1 MLERVTY
8 PRLVGRAITH
18 DAVGTSLPFRMSAG
32 FAGDV
37 TRAHPSA
44 VIEPNRQSPTNPV
57 LGFGFACIVD
67 PATASVRQ
75 VAAGD
80 SALTAIYGILVRFY
94 PGQASPP
101 PNAPFAQQPLGW
113 PVVPPANQVCDVMRA
128 GYIIVPVV
136 GTPLKGNPVF
146 IWVAASGGGH
156 TQGGFEAAATAG
168 STIDLGNN
176 STFNSS
182 PDAYGNTEIAF
193 NI

>member
-1 MLERVTY
+1 MLQEVRY

-18 DAVGTSLPFRMSAG
+18 DANNFPFRMSAG

-44 VIEPNRQSPTNPV
+44 VIEPNRQHPSTPV

-67 PATASVRQ
+67 PATGSVRQ

-80 SALTAIYGILVRFY
+80 SALTGIYGILVRFY
-94 PGQASPP
+94 PGQATPP

-128 GYIIVPVV
+128 GYIIVAVV
-136 GTPLKGNPVF
+136 GAAQKGNPVF
-146 IWVAASGGGH
+146 VWVAASGGGH

-168 STIDLGNN
+168 STIAIENN
-176 STFNSS
+176 TTFNSG
-182 PDAYGNTEIAF
+182 PDAYGNVELAF